1 MILGVVKGE
10 VYSTINHPDYDGRRI
25 LLVDRIRPDGS
36 EDGGYLIAVDAVDAG
51 IGQTVLIVDEG
62 NSARQVLEN
71 PDAPI
76 RSVIIGIVDAIEV
89 SQAGTS

>member
-1 MILGVVKGE
+1 MILGVVKGQ

-51 IGQTVLIVDEG
+51 VGQTVLIVAQGMMQDLG
-62 NSARQVLEN
+62 TTSCQISAYSEEQ
-71 PDAPI
+71 I
-76 RSVIIGIVDAIEV
+76 RA
-89 SQAGTS
+89 ALK

>member
-1 MILGVVKGE
+1 MILGVVKGQ

-51 IGQTVLIVDEG
+51 VGQTVLIVDEG

-76 RSVIIGIVDAIEV
+76 RSVIIGIVDAIQL
-89 SQAGTS
+89 SQAGAS

>member
-1 MILGVVKGE
+1 MILGVVKGQ

-51 IGQTVLIVDEG
+51 VGQTVLIVDEG

-76 RSVIIGIVDAIEV
+76 RSVIIGIVDAIEL
-89 SQAGTS
+89 SKAGTS